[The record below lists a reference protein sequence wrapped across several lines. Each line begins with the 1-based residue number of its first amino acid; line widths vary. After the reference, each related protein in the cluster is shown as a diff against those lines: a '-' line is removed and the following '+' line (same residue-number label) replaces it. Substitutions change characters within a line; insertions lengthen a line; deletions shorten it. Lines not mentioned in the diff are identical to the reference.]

1 MRDAMMFGTGLK
13 YPGGGGGGG
22 VNLKF
27 EEQNWQRNV

>member
-1 MRDAMMFGTGLK
+1 MMFGTGLK